1 MAPDGSY
8 GASTTFESTAAGFE
22 CDNPADP
29 LAPESK
35 RTKRA
40 SVSVEVREDGG
51 AAHHH
56 GPFECHPSIHPSFLR
71 LELGTVTCADCDQ
84 CADSDGAL
92 DEYFP
97 VDQKERAV
105 RYCLLNDAA

>member
-1 MAPDGSY
+1 M
-8 GASTTFESTAAGFE
+8 EMRTAALLIIM
-22 CDNPADP
+22 NP
-29 LAPESK
+29 LN
-35 RTKRA
+35 
-40 SVSVEVREDGG
+40 VI
-51 AAHHH
+51 
-56 GPFECHPSIHPSFLR
+56 HPSILR

-105 RYCLLNDAA
+105 RYCLLNDAAQSPDSFTVGLPDQDGLMWIPRCEPSQIGQRPREQQGRVRV